1 VEYVVKLVIGIKLI
15 EASGG
20 TPRDA
25 DGDLVRHVED
35 SIAALEHRWNNDCA
49 VEMDLKRAE
58 ATYTV
63 VVDTGDETR
72 AISQARGL
80 LSIAI
85 HAAGGATPHR
95 PFPRD
100 ASWSV
105 RLVAAWADPAPA
117 GERSDSRGPHRLD
130 SERQCEP
137 HVLGLS
143 EEQALSSHKSTR

>member
-1 VEYVVKLVIGIKLI
+1 MEYLVKLVVGIELI
-15 EASGG
+15 EAPGSM
-20 TPRDA
+20 PRDA
-25 DGDLVRHVED
+25 DGDLMRHVDD
-35 SIAALEHRWNNDCA
+35 SIVALEHRWTNGCG
-49 VEMDLKRAE
+49 VEVDLKRAE
-58 ATYTV
+58 ATYSV

-100 ASWSV
+100 ANWSV
-105 RLVAAWADPAPA
+105 RLVAAWADPAA
-117 GERSDSRGPHRLD
+117 KGERYDPRGPRILD
-130 SERQCEP
+130 LQRQCEP

-143 EEQALSSHKSTR
+143 EEEASASHRSTR